1 VNNPLIHGLIDLV
14 GVVTLAA
21 GLGAAFG
28 LLLRRLRR
36 KRSDKHSEN

>member
-21 GLGAAFG
+21 GFGAAVG
-28 LLLRRLRR
+28 LLFRRLLR
-36 KRSDKHSEN
+36 KRHDEQNQD